1 MTREYSLAH
10 LTALSL
16 TPPEMVDVAARTGY
30 QYVGLRLNRITPTE
44 VLYPLI
50 TDRALMKE
58 TKAHLADTDV
68 GVWDI
73 ECARMGPDTEPESYL
88 SFLETGAELGALHV
102 LAQLPDPDFDRA
114 TDRFGRLCDLA
125 KPLGLDVDLE
135 FVSWTETPDLNRA
148 ADVLHAVD
156 RPNAR
161 ILVDTLHFDRS
172 NSIVA
177 DLRQLPPE
185 WFRYAQVCDA
195 PKEKPTTNEGLLY
208 EGRSERLFPGDGGID
223 VRGILAC
230 LSQDIPYALEIPGDS
245 LAAKVGLEE
254 YARRALQSSRQHL
267 DRVAG
272 ERLARPRS
280 KPQRRKVTT

>member
-172 NSIVA
+172 SSILA

-195 PKEKPTTNEGLLY
+195 PKEKPTTTEELIY
-208 EGRSERLFPGDGGID
+208 TARCERLFPGDGGID

-230 LSQDIPYALEIPGDS
+230 LPPEIPYALEIPGDS
-245 LAAKVGLEE
+245 LVGEVGVEE

-267 DRVAG
+267 DQVAD
-272 ERLARPRS
+272 A
-280 KPQRRKVTT
+280 QAAFD

>member
-1 MTREYSLAH
+1 MMREYSLAH

-30 QYVGLRLNRITPTE
+30 RYVGLRINRVTPTE

-50 TDRALMKE
+50 TDRTLMKE
-58 TKAHLADTDV
+58 TKAHLADTGV
-68 GVWDI
+68 GVLDI

-88 SFLETGAELGALHV
+88 SFLETGAELGAVHV

-125 KPLGLDVDLE
+125 KPLGLGVDLE
-135 FVSWTETPDLNRA
+135 FISWTETPDLNRA
-148 ADVLHAVD
+148 VDVLHAVD
-156 RPNAR
+156 RPNAG

-172 NSIVA
+172 NSSIA
-177 DLRQLPPE
+177 QLRQLPPE

-195 PKEKPTTNEGLLY
+195 PKEKPTTKEELLY

-223 VRGILAC
+223 VRGILSC
-230 LSQDIPYALEIPGDS
+230 LSQDIPYSLEIPGDS

-254 YARRALQSSRQHL
+254 YARRALQSSREHL
-267 DRVAG
+267 DGIAG
-272 ERLARPRS
+272 ERLAQPPSNPERT
-280 KPQRRKVTT
+280 KVTK

>member
-10 LTALSL
+10 LSVLSL

-30 QYVGLRLNRITPTE
+30 RYVGLRLNRITPTE

-58 TKAHLADTDV
+58 TKAHLADTGV

-73 ECARMGPDTEPESYL
+73 ECARMGPETEPESYL
-88 SFLETGAELGALHV
+88 SLLEAGAELGARHV
-102 LAQLPDPDFDRA
+102 LAQLPDPDLDRA
-114 TDRFGRLCDLA
+114 TDHFGRLCDLA
-125 KPLGLDVDLE
+125 EPLGLGVDLE
-135 FVSWTETPDLNRA
+135 FVSWTETPGLTRA
-148 ADVLHAVD
+148 VEVLHAVD
-156 RPNAR
+156 RPNAA

-172 NSIVA
+172 SSSIA

-208 EGRSERLFPGDGGID
+208 AGRSERLFPGDGGID
-223 VRGILAC
+223 VRGILDC
-230 LSQDIPYALEIPGDS
+230 LPHDIPYALEIPGDS
-245 LAAKVGLEE
+245 LAAKVGPEE

-272 ERLARPRS
+272 EELASPRS
-280 KPQRRKVTT
+280 QPQRTKVTA

>member
-1 MTREYSLAH
+1 MMREYSLAH

-30 QYVGLRLNRITPTE
+30 RYVGLRLNRVTPTE

-50 TDRALMKE
+50 TDRTLMKE
-58 TKAHLADTDV
+58 TKAHLADTGV
-68 GVWDI
+68 GVLDI

-102 LAQLPDPDFDRA
+102 LTQLPDPDFDRA

-148 ADVLHAVD
+148 AAVLHAVD

-172 NSIVA
+172 NSSIA

-208 EGRSERLFPGDGGID
+208 AGRSERLFPGDGGID

-230 LSQDIPYALEIPGDS
+230 LSEDIPYALEIPGDS
-245 LAAKVGLEE
+245 LAAEVGLEE
-254 YARRALQSSRQHL
+254 YARRALQSSREHL

-272 ERLARPRS
+272 ERLALPRS
-280 KPQRRKVTT
+280 KLSEQR